1 MTLNDL
7 IKELQVIKKD
17 FGGNT
22 EVCVCTDP
30 SGKIGVSVDYPEVV
44 DVKEKGRVEYEYVG
58 DANLDGPGKKAD
70 DQVVF
75 IYGA

>member
-7 IKELQVIKKD
+7 IKELQEIKKD
-17 FGGNT
+17 FGGKI

-30 SGKIGVSVDYPEVV
+30 REKIGISVDYPEVV
-44 DVKEKGRVEYEYVG
+44 DVKEKGRVEYENVG
-58 DANLDGPGKKAD
+58 EASLDGPARNAD

-75 IYGA
+75 ILSC